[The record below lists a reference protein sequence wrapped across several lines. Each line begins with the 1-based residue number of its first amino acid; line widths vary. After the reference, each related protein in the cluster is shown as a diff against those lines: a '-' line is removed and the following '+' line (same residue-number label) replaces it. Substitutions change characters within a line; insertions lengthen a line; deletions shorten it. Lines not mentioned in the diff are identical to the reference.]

1 VSAQNNAAIL
11 VQRRECGECQV
22 CCIVPT
28 IDAPDIQKDCGSSCR
43 NSLQG
48 GCGIYETRPEVCRI
62 FYCGWRRSGD
72 FPDDWR
78 PDQSGIFAVL
88 EVNTLPQFKPLAVA
102 LHLVGNPLKTVRRPD
117 FIDFVIKNVRSDVAL
132 YLMLP
137 KGKGMLSARLPL
149 NNPPI
154 KEAAARSRADVKN
167 VLELLLKRLVDF
179 GTAPYAMENNGHDV
193 ST

>member
-1 VSAQNNAAIL
+1 VSAQNNADIL
-11 VQRRECGECQV
+11 VHRRECAECQV
-22 CCIVPT
+22 CCITPT
-28 IDAPDIQKDCGSSCR
+28 IDSADIQKDCNSRCR
-43 NSLQG
+43 HLQG
-48 GCGIYETRPEVCRI
+48 GCDIYETRPQVCRS
-62 FYCGWRRSGD
+62 FYCGWRRSND

-117 FIDFVIKNVRSDVAL
+117 FIDFVVKNVRSDVAL

-137 KGKGMLSARLPL
+137 RGKGMLSARLPL

-154 KEAAARSRADVKN
+154 MAAAAMSRADVRI
-167 VLELLLKRLVDF
+167 VLEMLLKRLVAHP
-179 GTAPYAMENNGHDV
+179 TTPYAMENRGHDV